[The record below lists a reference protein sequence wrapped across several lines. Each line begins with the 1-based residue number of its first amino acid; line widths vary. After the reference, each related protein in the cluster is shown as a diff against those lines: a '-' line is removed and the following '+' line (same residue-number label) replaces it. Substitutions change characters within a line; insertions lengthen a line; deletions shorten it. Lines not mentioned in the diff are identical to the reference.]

1 MSNLKKA
8 NELFRSGKYNKA
20 LEHYELVLNESPLIE
35 PLIAYNLK
43 VIKEKKGKT
52 YSKNNVLSQSTS
64 KSSHGYTD
72 FDFYAKYLDFRL
84 NGKPRRLYKTFDF
97 AKQTSLE
104 SAFDSSDKLKK
115 VIEGIKASVIMPSYN
130 RKHTIE
136 RAIDSVLSQTHAN
149 LELIIVDDGSTDGTF
164 ELVKNKYKSERLK
177 LFKGKHGGVSR
188 ARNLGIERASGDYIF
203 YLDSDNRWNSRYVEL
218 MLAGFVATGTEL
230 GYSGVEVHDE
240 NEKLIGYRG
249 EPFNWSE
256 CCRSN
261 FVDLNPFAHSRT
273 YTEKFGAF
281 DERLRRMVDWDMIL
295 RFTKD
300 TQPFFL
306 PYVGTVYTETATDL
320 NRISV
325 KEPYAFK
332 KVVQVKNKY
341 GSDIV
346 NSLKLKFALKIPAP
360 YEKRMQWGDYH
371 FAESLKSSL
380 EALGHEVVI
389 DYHGKWYERPTNA
402 EDVVIVLRGLTEYKP
417 RPGNVNIMWNI
428 SHPDQVSYS
437 EYESFDLV
445 FVASDS
451 YAALLNLF
459 LNKRVDTLLQCSDH
473 KRFFFD
479 SDLSVD
485 ESKMLFVGNSRNEYR
500 TVVKNAIE
508 NDVDIDIYG
517 GGWEQFIDSSNV
529 KGTNISNFELRKYY
543 GSYSFTMNDHWES
556 MKKFG
561 FISNRVFDV
570 VASGGRVISDNVPS
584 IRNVFEDYVLMD
596 DRPGSFLP
604 INNAPELLRKMAS
617 TYVSRFHSF
626 DKRAEQI
633 LDAVY
638 SFLGVKN
645 VNNSN
650 NIVPSISGNVR
661 QTIKV
666 GLLLQNGVRKPTS
679 SAYIRLFT
687 VLTAECLGGEF
698 DIALLENTSDSC
710 IEDCDVV
717 IVQRVAVDSERDA
730 ESLITKLDKSKIP
743 LIIDTDDGFS
753 SLSESHP
760 QKDYYSRLDMVL
772 RQLMDGAKNVV
783 FSTESLKD
791 EYDDISDDKKCVIE
805 NTLDERLWL
814 NYRASK
820 SEVERKRT
828 ADLNILYMGTA
839 THDNDFLEVYGALKS
854 LVEQGYQIK
863 LTVIGAVSSRF
874 NENWIEFVSAPTGQ
888 ERYPRFAR
896 WLREFSSFDLGIAPL
911 NDNDFN
917 RMKSDIKVLDYAA
930 INIPTLCSNVP
941 AYEALIKEEVC
952 FWANNTAEDWEA
964 ALKELIENPEQLV
977 EKALQASQYLW
988 SSRNVDHAAK
998 KWRKLL
1004 QSATKSEPKND

>member
-8 NELFRSGKYNKA
+8 NELFKSGKYREA
-20 LEHYELVLNESPLIE
+20 LNHYKVVLDESPLIE
-35 PLIAYNLK
+35 PIIAYNLK
-43 VIKEKKGKT
+43 VIKEKTGKT
-52 YSKNNVLSQSTS
+52 YSKANGSSRPSS
-64 KSSHGYTD
+64 KYHHEYTD
-72 FDFYAKYLDFRL
+72 FDFYTKHLDFRL

-97 AKQTSLE
+97 AKQSSLV
-104 SAFDSSDKLKK
+104 SAFDYNDKLKE
-115 VIEGIKASVIMPSYN
+115 VIEGIKVSVIMPSYN

-164 ELVKNKYKSERLK
+164 ELVKNKYKSERVK

-203 YLDSDNRWNSRYVEL
+203 YLDSDNRWNIRYVEL
-218 MLAGFVATGTEL
+218 MLAGFVSTGTEL
-230 GYSGVEVHDE
+230 GYSGVEVQDE
-240 NEKLIGYRG
+240 NGKLIGYRG
-249 EPFNWSE
+249 ESFNWSE

-306 PYVGTVYTETATDL
+306 PYVGTVYTETATDS
-320 NRISV
+320 NRVSV

-341 GSDIV
+341 NSDIATR
-346 NSLKLKFALKIPAP
+346 LKLKFALKIPAP

-389 DYHGKWYERPTNA
+389 DFYGKWYERPINA
-402 EDVVIVLRGLTEYKP
+402 DDVVIVLRGLTEYKP
-417 RPGNVNIMWNI
+417 RPGNVNIIWNI
-428 SHPDQVSYS
+428 SHPDQVSYA
-437 EYESFDLV
+437 EYENFDLV

-459 LNKRVDTLLQCSDH
+459 LHKRVDTLLQCSDH
-473 KRFFFD
+473 QRFFFD

-517 GGWEQFIDSSNV
+517 GGWNQFIDSSNV

-570 VASGGRVISDNVPS
+570 VASGGRVLSDNVPS
-584 IRNVFEDYVLMD
+584 IKNVFEDYVLMD
-596 DRPGSFLP
+596 DYPGSFLP
-604 INNAPELLRKMAS
+604 ANNVPELMRKMAS
-617 TYVSRFHSF
+617 NYVSRLHSF

-633 LDAVY
+633 LEAIFSY
-638 SFLGVKN
+638 LGIKN
-645 VNNSN
+645 LDNSN
-650 NIVPSISGNVR
+650 KTVPSISGNVR
-661 QTIKV
+661 KTIKV

-698 DIALLENTSDSC
+698 DIVPLKNTNDSC
-710 IEDCDVV
+710 IDVCDVV
-717 IVQRVAVDSERDA
+717 IVQRVAIENESDA
-730 ESLITKLDKSKIP
+730 ESFIKKLGKLNIP
-743 LIIDTDDGFS
+743 LVIDTDDGFS
-753 SLSESHP
+753 SLPESHP
-760 QKDYYSRLDMVL
+760 QKNYYSRLDIVL
-772 RQLMDGAKNVV
+772 RQLMGSAKNVV
-783 FSTESLKD
+783 FSTEPLKD

-805 NTLDERLWL
+805 NTLDERFWI
-814 NYRASK
+814 NYRAPK
-820 SEVERKRT
+820 SQSERKRT

-839 THDNDFLEVYGALKS
+839 THDNDFLEAYGALKS

-863 LTVIGAVSSRF
+863 LTVIGAVSTRF
-874 NENWIEFVSAPTGQ
+874 NEDWIEFVSAPPGQ

-911 NDNDFN
+911 NDDNFN
-917 RMKSDIKVLDYAA
+917 RMKSDIKVIDYAA
-930 INIPTLCSNVP
+930 IKIPTLCSNVP
-941 AYEALIKEEVC
+941 AYETLIKEEVC
-952 FWANNTAEDWEA
+952 FWTNNTIEDWEA
-964 ALKELIENPEQLV
+964 ALKELIETPELLV
-977 EKALQASQYLW
+977 KKAVKANQYLW
-988 SSRNVDHAAK
+988 SRRNVDHAAK
-998 KWRKLL
+998 KWRELL
-1004 QSATKSEPKND
+1004 LNAIKPEPKND